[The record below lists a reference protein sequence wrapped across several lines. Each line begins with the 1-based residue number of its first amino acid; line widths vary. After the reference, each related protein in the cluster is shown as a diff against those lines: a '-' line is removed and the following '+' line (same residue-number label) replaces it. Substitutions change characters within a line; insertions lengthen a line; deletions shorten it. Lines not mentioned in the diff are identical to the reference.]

1 MRLKTV
7 TDKILT
13 VCVLVTQ
20 SCLTLCNPMDCRPPG
35 ASVQWIFQ
43 ERVLEW
49 VAIPFSR
56 GSCQPRYQTWS
67 AALQADS
74 LPSEPPGK
82 SCQFS
87 DIIKIQLL
95 LRRKLRYTDLS
106 HPRPL
111 FGSPWSSLH
120 PPILSGMSCMQRL
133 LPWGRVSGALLVAC
147 VGGSLGRVKGCEYGS
162 RRKYVVGNGKRKNK

>member
-1 MRLKTV
+1 MEIIRLKTV

-13 VCVLVTQ
+13 VCVLVAQ

-56 GSCQPRYQTWS
+56 GSCQPRDETWS
-67 AALQADS
+67 PALQADS

-87 DIIKIQLL
+87 DTIKIQLL
-95 LRRKLRYTDLS
+95 LRRKLRYTDVS

-111 FGSPWSSLH
+111 FGSPSYSQWNELH
-120 PPILSGMSCMQRL
+120 AKTFAMGEGLRSPPGGLC
-133 LPWGRVSGALLVAC
+133 WGEPGQGQGLWIWEQEEVCGW
-147 VGGSLGRVKGCEYGS
+147 KWQ
-162 RRKYVVGNGKRKNK
+162 KK

>member
-20 SCLTLCNPMDCRPPG
+20 SCLTLCDPMDYRPPG
-35 ASVQWIFQ
+35 SSVQWIFQ
-43 ERVLEW
+43 RRVLEW

-56 GSCQPRYQTWS
+56 GSCQPGDQTWS
-67 AALQADS
+67 PALRADS

-87 DIIKIQLL
+87 DTIKIQLL
-95 LRRKLRYTDLS
+95 RKLRYTDFPQS
-106 HPRPL
+106 HA
-111 FGSPWSSLH
+111 SVWQST
-120 PPILSGMSCMQRL
+120 
-133 LPWGRVSGALLVAC
+133 V
-147 VGGSLGRVKGCEYGS
+147 
-162 RRKYVVGNGKRKNK
+162 